1 MMKKVAIIMSTYNGE
16 RYIEEQLKSILNQTY
31 KNIDIY
37 IRDDCSTDG
46 TVGIIEKYTSCP
58 RLHFTKGNKNMGYP
72 EGFYYLMSQD
82 IEADYFSF
90 SDQDDVWEPEKIE
103 RAVYNLDRMD
113 KDIPLLYFSA
123 YELCDQYLNHIKIL
137 PNIKF
142 TPNFRNSLFQC
153 LALGYTMVMNKKA
166 KDICANKRSV
176 KTISK
181 DVWIGM
187 ICSGL
192 GEVYF
197 DNTSCAKYRRNDGAF
212 SVSDTNFLSVQKV
225 RFYKLFK
232 NNGFKNINRILT
244 EFFEVFGDELPEKRR
259 EELELFLPQKYSVRK
274 VVKKIFYPY
283 RLRYSITDEVMLR
296 IMFLLGKV

>member
-1 MMKKVAIIMSTYNGE
+1 MKKVAIIMSTYNGE

-46 TVGIIEKYTSCP
+46 TVKIIEKYRSCS
-58 RLHFTKGNKNMGYP
+58 RLHFIKGEKNMGYP
-72 EGFYYLMSQD
+72 EGFYYLMNQD

-103 RAVYNLDRMD
+103 RAVDNLERMN
-113 KDIPLLYFSA
+113 KNVPLLYFAA
-123 YELCDQYLNHIKIL
+123 YDLCDQYLNHIKVL

-142 TPNFRNSLFQC
+142 TPSFRNSLFQC

-166 KDICANKRSV
+166 KDICANRRSV
-176 KTISK
+176 KTVSK

-192 GEVYF
+192 GEVIF
-197 DNTSCAKYRRNDGAF
+197 DNRSCAKYRRNDGAF
-212 SVSDTNFLSVQKV
+212 SVSNTNFLSVQKE

-232 NNGFKNINRILT
+232 NNGFNNINKLMV
-244 EFFEVFGDELPEKRR
+244 EFFEVFEDELPDERKK
-259 EELELFLPQKYSVRK
+259 ELELFMPQKYSFRK

-283 RLRYSITDEVMLR
+283 RLRYSVIDELLLR
-296 IMFLLGKV
+296 MMFLLGKV